1 MRTRKVVLA
10 RQRAP
15 ITRAFG
21 RSTILAMLAVALVG
35 SACGSQP
42 QVEPQ
47 AIRRLPHDARQ
58 AVYEAE
64 NDVVIAKN
72 RRDEARFEIARL
84 GAECGAARAQWE
96 RSQERLKKAG
106 GGDRVGKARH
116 VLDAHLSYVSAE
128 EDAAD
133 AALDRAD
140 VEVDLARAR
149 AEQVRFAQAVRYG
162 IAPEAQM
169 VVLDGE
175 VTKLDEAARA
185 AEKKQ
190 LDLHVKAIK
199 AFEVWKQTAIE
210 YARATKD
217 FDTGVWLE

>member
-1 MRTRKVVLA
+1 MSTRMPVL
-10 RQRAP
+10 
-15 ITRAFG
+15 
-21 RSTILAMLAVALVG
+21 SLLVAAIVG

-42 QVEPQ
+42 KVETQVL
-47 AIRRLPHDARQ
+47 RRLPHDARQ

-72 RRDEARFEIARL
+72 KRDEARLEIARL
-84 GAECGAARAQWE
+84 RAERSDARAQWD
-96 RSQERLKKAG
+96 RSEERLKKGG
-106 GGDRVGKARH
+106 GGDRLDRARH

-133 AALDRAD
+133 AGLDRAD

-149 AEQVRFAQAVRYG
+149 AEQVRFGQGVRYG
-162 IAPEAQM
+162 VAPEAQLAI
-169 VVLDGE
+169 LDE
-175 VTKLDEAARA
+175 RVKKLDDEARA

-190 LDLHVKAIK
+190 LDLHAKAIRV
-199 AFEVWKQTAIE
+199 FETWKQAAME
-210 YARATKD
+210 YARATHD

>member
-1 MRTRKVVLA
+1 VAARAARGVVARTLA
-10 RQRAP
+10 V
-15 ITRAFG
+15 
-21 RSTILAMLAVALVG
+21 LAVAFVG

-42 QVEPQ
+42 RVEPQ
-47 AIRRLPHDARQ
+47 VVRRLPHDARQ

-72 RRDEARFEIARL
+72 HRDEARLEIARL
-84 GAECGAARAQWE
+84 RAERDAARAQWE
-96 RSQERLKKAG
+96 HSQERLKKAG
-106 GGDRVGKARH
+106 AGDRVGGARH
-116 VLDAHLSYVSAE
+116 VLDARLSYVSAE

-162 IAPEAQM
+162 IAPEAQ
-169 VVLDGE
+169 LAGFDEE
-175 VTKLDEAARA
+175 VKKLDDAARA

-190 LDLHVKAIK
+190 LDLHANAIK
-199 AFEVWKQTAIE
+199 AFEVWKQAAIE
-210 YARATKD
+210 YARTTKD